1 MATILDS
8 VNQRTQLVGENR
20 LELLIFRLNSQ
31 QLFAI
36 NVFKVREVVKVPHL
50 NSLPGSHVNVKGVAS
65 IRGVSI
71 PVIDLRTSIG
81 MKETNINELSNLI
94 VTEYN
99 GSVQAFLVGQV
110 MNIVNMTWKDIQPP
124 PDQVGK
130 NNYLTAI
137 CEIHRDNQK
146 QLVGIIDV
154 EKVLANIIDYNIK
167 ISDELLNRD
176 ISQHL
181 QGHKI
186 LIVDD
191 SPTARNQIKSTLAQ
205 IGIEVFEA
213 NNGQQ
218 AYNLLDQ
225 WCNEG
230 KTVTDEILMMFTDA
244 EMPEMDGYRLTHKIR
259 HDPRMSNLYIT
270 LNTSLSGSFN
280 EAMTVKV
287 GCNKFI
293 SKFQPDLIVEVV
305 HNRMME
311 KLAEHNH

>member
-20 LELLIFRLNSQ
+20 LELLIFKLNSH

-36 NVFKVREVVKVPHL
+36 NVFKVREVVKVPTL
-50 NSLPGSHVNVKGVAS
+50 NCLPGSHSHVKGVAS
-65 IRGVSI
+65 IRGTSI
-71 PVIDLRTSIG
+71 PVIDLRASIG
-81 MKETNINELSNLI
+81 MRSTAIDELSNLI

-99 GSVQAFLVGQV
+99 GTVQAFLVGQV

-130 NNYLTAI
+130 NNFLTAI
-137 CEIHRDNQK
+137 CQIKREDVD

-167 ISDELLNRD
+167 ISDALLNNEV
-176 ISQHL
+176 SQKL

-191 SPTARNQIKSTLAQ
+191 SPTARNLIKSTLMQ
-205 IGIEVFEA
+205 LGIEVIEA
-213 NNGQQ
+213 SNGQQ
-218 AYNLLDQ
+218 AYDLLDR
-225 WCNEG
+225 WCHEG

-244 EMPEMDGYRLTHKIR
+244 EMPEMDGYRLTHKVR

-280 EAMTVKV
+280 EAMTEKV

-305 HNRMME
+305 HNRLLE
-311 KLAEHNH
+311 KLAIES